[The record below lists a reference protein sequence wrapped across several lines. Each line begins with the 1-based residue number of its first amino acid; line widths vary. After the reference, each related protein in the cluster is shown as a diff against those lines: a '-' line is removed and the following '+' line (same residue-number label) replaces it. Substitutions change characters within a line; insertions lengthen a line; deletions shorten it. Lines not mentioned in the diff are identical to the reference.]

1 MDDTVTQSAPEPQL
15 SPITTPLPPITL
27 ADLRRAKLRCTAII
41 DGKGFARRT
50 FVSDDIPELTKIVTV
65 IRGAPVKGMR
75 YGSHLFIAGI
85 PVANT
90 VDAVLEAV
98 NRHRGHVHIAH
109 DGTPAL

>member
-15 SPITTPLPPITL
+15 SPITPLPPITL

-98 NRHRGHVHIAH
+98 NRTRGHVHIAH
-109 DGTPAL
+109 GGTAAL